1 MLGKREEE
9 ECKESGVR
17 RGGGRGKREEKGV
30 INLK

>member
-30 INLK
+30 RNLK